1 LFVFKFKLH
10 IQSWNI
16 RKAKH
21 IIVNYI
27 AHFFSGAVVAVIVM

>member
-1 LFVFKFKLH
+1 LFVFKLKLH

-21 IIVNYI
+21 IIANYI
-27 AHFFSGAVVAVIVM
+27 ANFCQGPSWPWS